1 MGLRFYYFIVIFQ
14 NFIQTGLP
22 LSLLFNCFIFYHYFT
37 ILLLFFK
44 ILSKLLHYYF
54 TMSLSY
60 YFTVLLFH
68 SCTFLLSERF
78 TLLNGFFAVLL
89 FYNGFALIL
98 LFYYFTV

>member
-1 MGLRFYYFIVIFQ
+1 MGLRFYYFTVIFQ

-54 TMSLSY
+54 TFS
-60 YFTVLLFH
+60 
-68 SCTFLLSERF
+68 LSERF
-78 TLLNGFFAVLL
+78 TLLNGFFTVLL
-89 FYNGFALIL
+89 FYNRFALIFTIL
-98 LFYYFTV
+98 LFYSIAQCSKFQSVSMPFLA